1 VKFEDQVIEARSGPK
16 QLCDCR
22 KRGVVILRLV
32 VDVEFCADGEG
43 VEVWD

>member
-1 VKFEDQVIEARSGPK
+1 VKFEDQIIEARSCAK
-16 QLCDCR
+16 QLYDRR
-22 KRGVVILRLV
+22 KRGIVSLRV